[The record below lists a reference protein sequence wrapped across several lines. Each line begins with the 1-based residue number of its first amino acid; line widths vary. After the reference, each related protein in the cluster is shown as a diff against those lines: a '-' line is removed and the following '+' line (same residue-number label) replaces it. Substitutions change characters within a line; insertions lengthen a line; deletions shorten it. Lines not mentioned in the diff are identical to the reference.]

1 MTLFNRNLITEL
13 NRWKSRDGR
22 KPLILRGAR
31 QVGKTTTVNL
41 FAADFDQYLYFNLEK
56 KEDKEQFEHDLTFN
70 KLIESLFFL
79 KGKSRN
85 GGTTLLFIDEI
96 QNVPKAINLLRYFY
110 EEAPDLFVIAAG
122 SLLETILDEKVNV
135 PVGRVEYRVTR
146 PVSFSEFL
154 GAMGEEPALKQ
165 FFKIPMDEF
174 AHSKLI
180 TLFHTYAMIGGM
192 PEVVANYIAHRD
204 LILLQPIYESLLV
217 SYLDDVEKYA
227 RNVSLTQVMRHA
239 IKSSFSEAGLRIKFQ
254 NFGKSNYSSRE
265 MGEALRTLEKAML
278 LHLVYPT
285 VNTIQPIAPDFR
297 KSPRMQVLDTGMM
310 NHFAGIQKELTLA
323 LDLQVVYKGKMIEH
337 LVGQEILASHFN
349 VLHQLSFW
357 VREKKDSVAEVDYL
371 INVDGN
377 LVPIEVKS
385 GATGTL
391 KSLHSF
397 MELAPHDLAVRFYGG
412 PIKWDDLKTANGK
425 KFTLLNL
432 PFYLAGHVE
441 AYVRWMANGF
451 K

>member
-1 MTLFNRNLITEL
+1 MYSFKRNLLGEL
-13 NRWKSRDGR
+13 KLWKSKDGR

-31 QVGKTTTVNL
+31 QVGKTTTVDL
-41 FAADFDQYLYFNLEK
+41 FAADFDQYLYLNLEK
-56 KEDKEQFEHDLTFN
+56 KEDKEPFEQDLTFN
-70 KLIESLFFL
+70 KLVESLFFL
-79 KGKSRN
+79 KGKSRS

-96 QNVPKAINLLRYFY
+96 QIVPKAINLLRYFY

-165 FFKIPMDEF
+165 FLKIPMDEF
-174 AHSKLI
+174 AHSKLMA
-180 TLFHTYAMIGGM
+180 LFHTYALIGGM

-227 RNVSLTQVMRHA
+227 RNVSLTQVIRHA
-239 IKSSFSEAGLRIKFQ
+239 IKSSFSEAGTRIKFQ

-285 VNTIQPIAPDFR
+285 VNTIQPIEPDLR
-297 KSPRMQVLDTGMM
+297 KSPRLHVLDTGMM
-310 NHFAGIQKELTLA
+310 NHFAGIQKELTIA

-357 VREKKDSVAEVDYL
+357 VREKKESIAEVDYL

-397 MELAPHDLAVRFYGG
+397 MEQAPHELAVRFYAG
-412 PIKWDDLKTANGK
+412 PIKRDELKTVNGK

-432 PFYLAGHVE
+432 PFYLAGQVE
-441 AYVRWMANGF
+441 AYVRWMERGF